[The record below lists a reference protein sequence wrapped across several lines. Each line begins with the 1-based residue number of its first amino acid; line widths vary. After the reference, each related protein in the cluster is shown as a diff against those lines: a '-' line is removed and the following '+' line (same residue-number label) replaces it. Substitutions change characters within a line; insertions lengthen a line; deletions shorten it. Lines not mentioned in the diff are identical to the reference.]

1 MTLPSGTVT
10 FLFTDLEGSSRLW
23 EEQREQMQRALARH
37 DTLLREVIESHGGHV
52 FKTMGDA
59 FCAAFADPAGAV
71 AAALSAQ
78 QALATNGDL
87 ATGAGPLRVRMALHT
102 GTAEQ
107 RDGDYF
113 GPPLNRVFRLLSA
126 AHGGQVLLSRVTCEL
141 VRDAL
146 PEGASLLDLGEHR
159 LKDLIRPEHAFQ
171 LLAPDLPAD
180 FPPLRTLDL
189 HPHNLPAQPTPLVGR
204 EKELRETLERLQQE
218 RVRLLTLTGP
228 GGIGKTRLAL
238 QLAAEQIESFPDGV
252 FFVNLAP
259 LTDPALLPSAVAQA
273 IGVREEAERPLTET
287 LRAHLQGKRLLLVL
301 DNFEQITPAAPLV
314 AELLGGAA
322 GLKVLVTSRI
332 PLHLRGEQEYP
343 VPPLA
348 LPDLHHLP
356 PLGRLTQYAAVRLF
370 IERAQGVKPDFAVTS
385 ENAPAVAEICV
396 RLDGLPLAIEL
407 AAARIRILPPQAM
420 LARLHD
426 RLKLL
431 TGGAR
436 DLPERHQTLRGA
448 IEWSY
453 DLLSEDEKRLLR
465 RLAVFLGG
473 RTLEAI
479 EQVCNGEGDPSAGSG
494 QGLDLLEGVSSLVD
508 KSLLRQEENAE
519 GEPRFLMLE
528 TIHEYALE
536 KLEESAEAEEI
547 GRRHAEFFLALAEE
561 AEPQLWGAA
570 QGQWLVRLE
579 AEHAN
584 LRAAI
589 SRTLARG
596 EDELAGRLAG
606 ALWGFWTARDQL
618 REGRRW
624 YAEMLAREGLS
635 PRTRAKALYGAGG
648 LAWRQGELA
657 VAQPLFEES
666 LALCRE
672 LEDARGIATA
682 LSGLGILAG
691 ERDEIDRAQAL
702 YEEALARCRELGE
715 TGQVATLLNNL
726 GTLADRRQE
735 YARAESLYRESLG
748 LARQAG
754 HADGVSLALLNL
766 AELAR
771 RQGDLPGARAHLRE
785 SLHNARDIGHVRRA
799 TGGLASLAQLLAA
812 AGAGERAARFFGA
825 VEARFAA
832 MGTHVDAAE
841 RPEYERDLAGAR
853 AQLEPEVWERLFLE
867 GAAWSLE
874 EAIAYALEEGD

>member
-10 FLFTDLEGSSRLW
+10 FLFTDVEGSTRLW
-23 EEQREQMQRALARH
+23 EEQREQMQRALAGH
-37 DTLLREVIESHGGHV
+37 DALLHEVIEREGGHV
-52 FKTMGDA
+52 FKTVGDA
-59 FCAAFADPAGAV
+59 FCAAFADPAGAL
-71 AAALSAQ
+71 AAALAAQ
-78 QALATNGDL
+78 QALATDGDL

-107 RDGDYF
+107 RVGDYF
-113 GPPLNRVFRLLSA
+113 GPPLNRVARLLAAGHGAQVLLSA
-126 AHGGQVLLSRVTCEL
+126 ATQEL

-146 PEGASLLDLGEHR
+146 PGGASLLDLGEHR

-171 LLAPDLPAD
+171 LTAPDLPAD
-180 FPPLRTLDL
+180 FPPLRTLDR
-189 HPHNLPAQPTPLVGR
+189 HPHNLPTQPTPLVGR
-204 EKELRETLERLQQE
+204 EKELREALERLQQE

-228 GGIGKTRLAL
+228 GGIGKTRLSL

-273 IGVREEAERPLTET
+273 IGVREEAERPLPET

-322 GLKVLVTSRI
+322 GLKVLVTSRVA
-332 PLHLRGEQEYP
+332 LRLRGEHDYA

-348 LPDLHHLP
+348 LPDLHQLP

-370 IERAQGVKPDFAVTS
+370 LERAQAAKADFTVTR
-385 ENAPAVAEICV
+385 ENAHAVAEICV
-396 RLDGLPLAIEL
+396 RLDGLPLALEL
-407 AAARIRILPPQAM
+407 AAARIRILPAQAM
-420 LARLHD
+420 LARLQS

-436 DLPERHQTLRGA
+436 DLPERQQTLRGA
-448 IEWSY
+448 IEWSH
-453 DLLSEDEKRLLR
+453 DLLSEEEKRLLR

-479 EQVCNGEGDPSAGSG
+479 EAVCNAEGD
-494 QGLDLLEGVSSLVD
+494 LDVLEGVSSLVD
-508 KSLLRQEENAE
+508 KSLLRQEESAE

-536 KLEESAEAEEI
+536 KLEESAEAKEI
-547 GRRHAEFFLALAEE
+547 GRRHTEFFLALAEE
-561 AEPQLWGAA
+561 ADPQLLGAA
-570 QGQWLVRLE
+570 QGQWIVRLE
-579 AEHAN
+579 AEHDN
-584 LRAAI
+584 LRAAL
-589 SRTLARG
+589 SRTMARG
-596 EDELAGRLAG
+596 EVELAGRLAA
-606 ALWGFWTARDQL
+606 ALWRFWSARGHL

-624 YAEMLAREGLS
+624 YAEVLAAEGLS
-635 PRTRAKALYGAGG
+635 PRTRAKALLGAGG
-648 LAWRQGELA
+648 LAWRQGELTA
-657 VAQPLFEES
+657 AEPLLTES

-682 LSGLGILAG
+682 LNGLGILAAERG
-691 ERDEIDRAQAL
+691 ELDRAQAL
-702 YEEALARCRELGE
+702 YEEALARWREIGDS
-715 TGQVATLLNNL
+715 GQVANLLNSL
-726 GTLADRRQE
+726 GSLADRRQE
-735 YARAESLYRESLG
+735 YAGAKSLFRESLA

-754 HADGVSLALLNL
+754 NAALVSVALLNL
-766 AELAR
+766 GGVAR
-771 RQGDLPGARAHLRE
+771 RQGDLPGARMHLRQ
-785 SLHNARDIGHVRRA
+785 SLHVARDIGHVQWA
-799 TGGLASLAQLLAA
+799 TYGLAVLAQLLAA
-812 AGAGERAARFFGA
+812 TGAAERAARFFGA

-832 MGTHVDAAE
+832 MGSHLQANE
-841 RPEYERDLAGAR
+841 RPEYDRDLAAAR
-853 AQLEPEVWERLFLE
+853 LQLEPALWERLYQE

-874 EAIAYALEEGD
+874 EAIACALEDDAAG